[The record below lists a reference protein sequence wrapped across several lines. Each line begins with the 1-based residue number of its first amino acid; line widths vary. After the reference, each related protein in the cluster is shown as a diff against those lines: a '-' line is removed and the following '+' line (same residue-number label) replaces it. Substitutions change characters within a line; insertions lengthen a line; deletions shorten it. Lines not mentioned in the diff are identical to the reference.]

1 MGTLPSI
8 VKPQPM
14 GKVQMETLVRN
25 VRVDKIKVKAY
36 RKFGIFEQT
45 FMK

>member
-14 GKVQMETLVRN
+14 GKVQMEILVR
-25 VRVDKIKVKAY
+25 DVKAY
-36 RKFGIFEQT
+36 RKFGIFEQS